1 MPWPTQHFTEASS
14 INFRRSL
21 TFGMGAI
28 ATTMKLTL
36 QKRGLGHFRLF
47 STQGRKLDLA
57 YYQAG
62 DRFLSSPRKEH

>member
-1 MPWPTQHFTEASS
+1 
-14 INFRRSL
+14 
-21 TFGMGAI
+21 MGAI

-62 DRFLSSPRKEH
+62 DRLLSSPQKEH